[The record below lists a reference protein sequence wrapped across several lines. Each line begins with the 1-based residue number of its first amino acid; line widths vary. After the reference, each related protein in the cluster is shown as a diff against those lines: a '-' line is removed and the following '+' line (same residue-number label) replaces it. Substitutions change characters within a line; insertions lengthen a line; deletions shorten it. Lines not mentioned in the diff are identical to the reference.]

1 MAVSEK
7 LQALVAQMPDP
18 DGRGMYTENIDKEKI
33 EKAIAAIHQGGRDD
47 VRGLVE
53 MLGEPGS
60 DQDVKP
66 HYALHCLANHTLIV
80 KDENGRRALC
90 KVLCEAL
97 SGNYTPDVK
106 SFLCQTLQWAGRR
119 ESVEALG
126 KLLTD
131 EPLSDPTAMA
141 LVAIR
146 DGAGEQLR
154 SALPKAK
161 GRCRLTIL
169 HSLAALAD
177 AGAAEAFRQAM
188 QDEDREIRIAAGA
201 GLARLGDAGALD
213 LLLKA
218 ADAPPGWERIQA
230 AKHCLVLA
238 EKLAAA
244 GKKAEARRIYQHLR
258 DTRQDAAE
266 AYIRE
271 AADKAL
277 AAA

>member
-1 MAVSEK
+1 MAVSEQLK
-7 LQALVAQMPDP
+7 ALVAQMPDP

-33 EKAIAAIHQGGRDD
+33 EKAIAAIHQGGREN

-60 DQDVKP
+60 DRDVKP
-66 HYALHCLANHTLIV
+66 HYALHCLANHTV
-80 KDENGRRALC
+80 TAKDENGRRTLC
-90 KVLCEAL
+90 EVLCEAL
-97 SGNYTPDVK
+97 SGDLTPYVK
-106 SFLCQTLQWAGRR
+106 GFLCQTLQWVGHR
-119 ESVEALG
+119 ESVAALG

-131 EPLSDPTAMA
+131 AELCDPAAMA
-141 LVAIR
+141 LVAIK
-146 DGAGEQLR
+146 DGAAEQLR
-154 SALPKAK
+154 AALPNAK
-161 GRCRLTIL
+161 GRCRLTIV

-177 AGAAEAFRQAM
+177 SGAAEAFKQAL
-188 QDEDREIRIAAGA
+188 QDEDREVRIAAGA
-201 GLARLGDAGALD
+201 GLARLGDTGAVD
-213 LLLKA
+213 VLLKA
-218 ADAPPGWERIQA
+218 ADVPPGWERIQA

-258 DTRQDAAE
+258 DTRQDASE
-266 AYIRE
+266 AYIRQ